1 LAPSPLERAGVRLMY
16 LIFDTETTGL
26 PKKYTAPISDTD
38 NWPRCI
44 QIAWQLHD
52 AMGRVIEHQDFLVQP
67 EGFNIPYDAERIHG
81 ISTELAEADGI
92 PLAEVLEKFNI
103 ALLKAKFIVGQNL
116 GFDVNIMG
124 CEFYRLG
131 VESPMSSMPILDTC
145 TEVTASLL
153 KLPGGRGG
161 KFKLP
166 TLTELHQYLFNKP
179 FAEAHNATADVE
191 ATTRCFFELIRTEVF
206 TKKELEVEQEY
217 FEDFQLKNPKEI
229 QLIGL
234 KHINLKE
241 ASDKIRQ
248 QLGGQQ
254 TATISK
260 KELSENKEILIDTDF
275 VHLHNHTQFSVLQS
289 TISVAA
295 LVKAASQQKM
305 PAVAMTD
312 HANLMGAFHFVRDI
326 LYHNK
331 AAEAKNKEAIEKGE
345 EPTEV
350 PMKPIVGCEF
360 FVCEDHKNKSVKDN
374 GYQIVLLA
382 KNKKGYHN
390 LAKMSS
396 IAHTEGFYY
405 VPRIDR
411 KVIQQYKEDIIV
423 LSGNLYGEIPS
434 KILNLG
440 ENQAEEALLWW
451 KNEFRE
457 DFYVELMR
465 HNQEDEN
472 RVNETLISLA
482 QKHDVKLVA
491 TNNTFYIDKNNA
503 NAHDILLC
511 VKEGEKQTTPIGR
524 GRGYR
529 FGLPNQ
535 EYYFKSGDEMKQLFN
550 DLPEAILNIAEIVD
564 KIEIYNLARE
574 VLLPKFEIP
583 AEFNVPEDAIDGG
596 VRGENAYLK
605 HLTFEGAKLRYKE
618 ITPEIQERLDFEL
631 MTIENSGY
639 PGYFLIV
646 QDFIAEARKMGVS
659 VGPGRGSAAGS
670 VVAYCL
676 KITNID
682 PLLYNLLFERFLNPD
697 RVSLPDIDIDFD
709 DEGRSSVMDYVIRKY
724 GQKQVAQIITY
735 GKMATKS
742 AIRDTAR
749 VLDLPLFEADKIAK
763 LIPGMMP
770 SKWNLARF
778 LNEKEEVIKKAVRP
792 EEFEK
797 IKELIALA
805 NEGDLG
811 GETIQQAK
819 VLEGNLRNTGI
830 HACGVIITPSDITDF
845 VPVATAKDSEL
856 FVTQFDNSVVE
867 SAGLLKMDFLG
878 LKTLTLIK
886 DTVKLVKYRSN
897 IDLNPDE
904 FPIDDVK
911 TYELFQ
917 RGETVGIFQYESPG
931 MQKYMKELKP
941 TVFPDLIAMNALY
954 RPGPIAYIPS
964 FIKRK
969 NGEEPI
975 EYDLDDCEEL
985 LKDTYGITVYQ
996 EQVMLLSQKLA
1007 DFSKGDAD
1015 VLRKA
1020 MGKKM
1025 IDVLAKMEPK
1035 FISQA
1040 MAKGHAKD
1048 KLEKIWND
1056 WKAFAEY
1063 AFNKSHSTCYAW
1075 IAYQTAYLKANY
1087 PAEYM
1092 AAVLSNNMS
1101 DIKQVSFFME
1111 ECKRMGLKVL
1121 GPDVNESYYKFT
1133 VNDDYAVR
1141 FGMGAVK
1148 GVGSGAVATIVENRK
1163 TSKYKSIF
1171 DLTKR
1176 IDLRA
1181 ANKKALEN
1189 LALAGGF
1196 DSFTDVTRAQYFHD
1210 DGDGITFYEKAI
1222 RYGAKFQENEN
1233 SSQVSL
1239 FGEASDVQI
1248 AEPVVPPCED
1258 WSTMEKLAKEKEVV
1272 GIYISGHPLDDF
1284 RYEMKYFC
1292 NSKLESLKDLN
1303 QFVNKNLAFGGII
1316 SNVQHRIAKNGK
1328 GWAIFHL
1335 EGYDESYE
1343 FKIFGEEYMKY
1354 RHYLI
1359 PNSFT
1364 YIKVL
1369 VKEGWPDKETGKK
1382 GDPKI
1387 QFSEFKM
1394 LQDVFDNFAKKLCIL
1409 LDIKD
1414 LNKDFIAKLNAI
1426 FIANKGNSS
1435 VTFDIVELETVR
1447 KQMEILSDLP
1457 RAEENVDLELFEGE
1471 IPDEAV
1477 IFTDDFS
1484 EDEEQVLDEPASSAA
1499 SSAEETKIIT
1509 RISMPS
1515 RKLKI
1520 KISNELLFELEKLQ
1534 VNFKLN

>member
-1 LAPSPLERAGVRLMY
+1 MY

-26 PKKYTAPISDTD
+26 PKRWDAPITDTA

-52 AMGRVIEHQDFLVQP
+52 DMGKLIEHQDYLVKP

-81 ISTELAEADGI
+81 ISTELAEAEGVS
-92 PLAEVLEKFNI
+92 LAEVLEKFNV
-103 ALLKAKFIVGQNL
+103 ALGKAKFIVGQNL

-124 CEFYRLG
+124 CEFHRLA
-131 VESPMSSMPILDTC
+131 VESPMSTMPVLDTC
-145 TEVTASLL
+145 TEVTAKLL
-153 KLPGGRGG
+153 QLPGGRGG
-161 KFKLP
+161 RFKLP
-166 TLTELHQYLFNKP
+166 TLTELHQYLFNRS
-179 FAEAHNATADVE
+179 FGEAHNATADVE
-191 ATTRCFFELIRTEVF
+191 ATTRCFLELIRRENYTAEKLDVSAR
-206 TKKELEVEQEY
+206 Y
-217 FEDFQLKNPKEI
+217 FQDFQNKNPSEI
-229 QLIGL
+229 KLIGL

-248 QLGGQQ
+248 QFGEKQ
-254 TATISK
+254 TSTISK
-260 KELSENKEILIDTDF
+260 HELSQNKKVLVDSSF

-289 TISVAA
+289 TISIPA

-326 LYHNK
+326 LNHNK
-331 AAEAKNKEAIEKGE
+331 SAEAKNAALIENGE

-350 PMKPIVGCEF
+350 PIKPIVGCEF
-360 FVCEDHKNKSVKDN
+360 FVCEDHKDKSRKDN

-382 KNKKGYHN
+382 KTKKGYHN

-396 IAHTEGFYY
+396 IAYTEGFYY
-405 VPRIDR
+405 VPRIDKR
-411 KVIQQYKEDIIV
+411 VIQKYKEDIIV

-434 KILNLG
+434 KVLNLG
-440 ENQAEEALLWW
+440 ENQAEEALIWW
-451 KNEFRE
+451 KEEFKD
-457 DFYVELMR
+457 DFYIEVMR

-472 RVNETLISLA
+472 RVNTTLISLA
-482 QKHDVKLVA
+482 RKHEVKIIA
-491 TNNTFYIDKNNA
+491 TNNTFYIDKENA

-511 VKEGEKQTTPIGR
+511 VRDGEKQTTPIGR

-535 EYYFKSGDEMKQLFN
+535 EYYFKTGEEMKKLFT
-550 DLPEAILNIAEIVD
+550 DLPESISNLSEIVD

-574 VLLPKFEIP
+574 VLLPKFDIP
-583 AEFNVPEDAIDGG
+583 DEFDVAQDAVDGG
-596 VRGENAYLK
+596 VRGENAYLR
-605 HLTFEGAKLRYKE
+605 HLTYEGANRRYPE
-618 ITPEIQERLDFEL
+618 ITELIRERLDFEL
-631 MTIENSGY
+631 LTISNSGY

-646 QDFIAEARKMGVS
+646 QDLIAEARSMGVS

-682 PLLYNLLFERFLNPD
+682 PLMYNLLFERFLNPD

-724 GQKQVAQIITY
+724 GSKQVAQIITY

-778 LNEKEEVIKKAVRP
+778 LNEDEALIKKAVRP
-792 EEFEK
+792 EEYDK
-797 IKELIALA
+797 IKELIGLA
-805 NEGDLG
+805 KESDLG

-845 VPVATAKDSEL
+845 VPVATAKDSDL
-856 FVTQFDNSVVE
+856 YVTQFDNSVVE
-867 SAGLLKMDFLG
+867 TAGLLKMDFLG

-886 DTVKLVKYRSN
+886 DTVKLVKYRN
-897 IDLNPDE
+897 GIDLNPDE

-917 RGETVGIFQYESPG
+917 RGETVGIFQYESAG

-964 FIKRK
+964 FVKRK
-969 NGEEPI
+969 NGEEEI
-975 EYDLDDCEEL
+975 IYDLEACEEL

-1020 MGKKM
+1020 MGKKQK
-1025 IDVLAKMEPK
+1025 DVLDKMKPK

-1040 MAKGHAKD
+1040 VAKGHPED
-1048 KLEKIWND
+1048 KLEKIWKD
-1056 WKAFAEY
+1056 WEAFAEY

-1111 ECKRMGLKVL
+1111 ECKRMGLEVL
-1121 GPDVNESYYKFT
+1121 GPDVNESFYKFT
-1133 VNDDYAVR
+1133 VNDNYAVR
-1141 FGMGAVK
+1141 FGMGAIK
-1148 GVGSGAVATIVENRK
+1148 GVGAGAVAAIVEQRK
-1163 TSKYKSIF
+1163 DGKYKSIF

-1181 ANKKALEN
+1181 ANKKALES

-1196 DSFTDVTRAQYFHD
+1196 DSFVGTTRAQYFHD

-1239 FGEASDVQI
+1239 FGESSDVQI
-1248 AEPVVPPCED
+1248 EEPVVPPCED

-1272 GIYISGHPLDDF
+1272 GIYISGHPLDDYKF
-1284 RYEMKYFC
+1284 EMKYFC
-1292 NSKLESLKDLN
+1292 NAKLEALRSMELYVGKTLT
-1303 QFVNKNLAFGGII
+1303 FGGII
-1316 SNVQHRIAKNGK
+1316 NDVQHRVAKNGK
-1328 GWAIFHL
+1328 GWAIFNL

-1343 FKIFGEEYMKY
+1343 FKIFGEEYLKF
-1354 RHYLI
+1354 RHFLI
-1359 PNSFT
+1359 QNNFT
-1364 YIKVL
+1364 YMKVS
-1369 VKEGWPDKETGKK
+1369 VKEGWTNQDTGKK
-1382 GDPKI
+1382 SDPRI
-1387 QFSEFKM
+1387 QFTLVQY
-1394 LQDVFDNFAKKLCIL
+1394 LQDVLDTFAKKLIVL
-1409 LDIKD
+1409 LNITD
-1414 LNKDFIAKLNAI
+1414 LQTEFIHKLSHL
-1426 FIANKGNSS
+1426 FQENKGDNVVS
-1435 VTFDIVELETVR
+1435 FEIMELEKIKKIIETAPLLI
-1447 KQMEILSDLP
+1447 ES
-1457 RAEENVDLELFEGE
+1457 G
-1471 IPDEAV
+1471 
-1477 IFTDDFS
+1477 TDDLVEGDDDAS
-1484 EDEEQVLDEPASSAA
+1484 ESEEKQATGVTEV
-1499 SSAEETKIIT
+1499 EEIKVVTKLT
-1509 RISMPS
+1509 MPS
-1515 RKLKI
+1515 RRLKI
-1520 KISNELLFELEKLQ
+1520 KISNELLVELEKMQ
-1534 VNFKLN
+1534 INFKLN